1 MSDRR
6 IAVALAGVM
15 SLLFVS
21 SSFAQ
26 VLYQPVQYQYRA
38 SGQLYYYGGSDP
50 RMHEHAAGPVSAGG
64 TWGRINGWDFASGDL
79 DRHREVSFE
88 RPLRVY
94 SDAVGYQNAA
104 FYGYT
109 PTDAMNDAYAN
120 ADRYFRKADALAM
133 AQRDETGALIVPASS
148 MTTMATASGYG
159 ITSMPRGSIMIRP
172 MMRRPAATTAT
183 TPTSAGRGPVFIFPK
198 DLLDRPLKG
207 PGENKKVASAD

>member
-6 IAVALAGVM
+6 LAVALAGVL
-15 SLLFVS
+15 SLLFVSSS

-50 RMHEHAAGPVSAGG
+50 RMHQHAEGPASAGG

-79 DRHREVSFE
+79 DRHREVAFE

-109 PTDAMNDAYAN
+109 PADAMNDAYAN
-120 ADRYFRKADALAM
+120 APRYFRKADLLAT
-133 AQRDETGALIVPASS
+133 AHRDETGALIVPASAPNS
-148 MTTMATASGYG
+148 CGMSD
-159 ITSMPRGSIMIRP
+159 MPAGSIMIRP
-172 MMRRPAATTAT
+172 MMRSRATTTT
-183 TPTSAGRGPVFIFPK
+183 TPTSAGKGPVFIFPK